1 MRLPDCDPALGCQRL
16 RNLRNGFR
24 MSNPFFEPWTAPFE
38 TPPFDRIQPEHY
50 RPAYERGLA
59 QHKAEIAAIAHN
71 PALPTFDNTIAALER
86 CGRLLLKVELVFGN
100 LTSSHTNDAL
110 QEIELAMA
118 PLLAQHWNAVY
129 LDAALFARIDT
140 LYEGRA
146 ALGLDSESLKVL
158 ERYHLDFVRS
168 GAKLTGD
175 ARNQLAAITERLATL
190 GTEFGQNV
198 LADEQ
203 ETVLPLADA
212 DVAGLPDFARAA
224 AAETA
229 RERKVDAPF
238 AVTTSRSSA
247 EPFLQF
253 ADSREARERL
263 WRAWVSRGNLGNAH
277 DTKKIIAETVKLRAE
292 RAQLLGYPTFAHF
305 KLADSMAKAPETARA
320 LLEKVWRPAL
330 ARAMEERDG
339 LQGVI
344 AEEGGN
350 FELAAWDWRYYA
362 EKLRKE
368 RYDLDE
374 AELMP
379 YLQLDKMIEAAF
391 DTATR
396 LFGLA
401 FRERHD
407 IPLYHPDVRVWEVLK
422 NDKHVGL
429 FYGDYFARTSKRGGA
444 WMSSFRDQERL
455 DGEVTPLIV
464 NTCNFPKPPAGEPA
478 LLSFD
483 EAKTLFHE
491 FGHGLHGMLS
501 NVKYPR
507 LSGTNVARD
516 FVELPSQLYEHWLQ
530 EPAVLEK
537 FAVHAKTGEA
547 MPKSLVEK
555 MRAARNFNKGFDTV
569 EFLSSALVDMDFHN
583 LAKAD
588 DLDVEAFQK
597 KSLDAIGM
605 PKEIV
610 MRHASP
616 HFQHIFSGDGYS
628 AGYYSYLWSEVL
640 DADGFGAF
648 KETGDAFDPA
658 TAARLYEHIYS
669 SGGTR
674 DFAQAYR
681 DFRGRDPD
689 VEALLEGRG
698 LKAP

>member
-1 MRLPDCDPALGCQRL
+1 
-16 RNLRNGFR
+16 
-24 MSNPFFEPWTAPFE
+24 MSNPFFEPWNTPYQ
-38 TPPFDRIQPEHY
+38 TPPFDRIAPEHY
-50 RPAYERGLA
+50 KPAYDRALA
-59 QHKAEIAAIAHN
+59 EHRAEIAAITGMAE
-71 PALPTFDNTIAALER
+71 PPTFENTIAALER
-86 CGRLLLKVELVFGN
+86 SGRLLTRVELVFGN
-100 LTSSHTNDAL
+100 LASSHTNDAL
-110 QEIELAMA
+110 QEIERDMA
-118 PLLAQHWNAVY
+118 PILAQHWNAIY
-129 LDAALFARIDT
+129 LDAALFQRIDD
-140 LYEGRA
+140 LYERRA
-146 ALGLDSESLKVL
+146 GLGLDPESLKVL
-158 ERYHLDFVRS
+158 ERYHLDFVRA

-175 ARNQLAAITERLATL
+175 AREKLAGITERLATL
-190 GTEFGQNV
+190 GTDFAQNV

-203 ETVLPLADA
+203 ETVLPLREA

-224 AAETA
+224 AAEIAT
-229 RERKVDAPF
+229 ERKIDAPF

-253 ADSREARERL
+253 ADSREMREKL
-263 WRAWVSRGNLGNAH
+263 WRAWVSRGSLGKTH
-277 DTKKIIAETVKLRAE
+277 DNKKIIAEMVKLRAE
-292 RAQLLGYPTFAHF
+292 RARLMGYESFAQY
-305 KLADSMAKAPETARA
+305 KLADSMAKTPETARA
-320 LLEKVWRPAL
+320 LLEQVWRPART
-330 ARAMEERDG
+330 RALEERDA
-339 LQGVI
+339 LQQLI
-344 AEEGGN
+344 AQEGGN

-362 EKLRKE
+362 EKLRKA

-374 AELMP
+374 AELKP
-379 YLQLDKMIEAAF
+379 YLQLDRIIAAAF

-396 LFGLA
+396 LFGLS

-422 NDKHVGL
+422 DGRHIAL
-429 FYGDYFARTSKRGGA
+429 FYGDYYARASKRGGA

-455 DGEVTPLIV
+455 DGEVTPLVV
-464 NTCNFPKPPAGEPA
+464 NTCNFPKPPPGEPA

-483 EAKTLFHE
+483 EARTLFHE

-516 FVELPSQLYEHWLQ
+516 FVELPSQLYEHWME
-530 EPAVLEK
+530 EPEVLEK
-537 FAVHAKTGEA
+537 FAVHARTGKA
-547 MPKSLVEK
+547 MPKALLEK
-555 MRAARNFNKGFDTV
+555 LRAARNFNKGFETV
-569 EFLSSALVDMDFHN
+569 EFLSSALVDMDFHA
-583 LAKAD
+583 LGEVAD
-588 DLDVEAFQK
+588 NLDVEAFQK
-597 KSLDAIGM
+597 KSLDALGM

-616 HFQHIFSGDGYS
+616 HFLHIFGGDGYS

-689 VEALLEGRG
+689 VDALLEGRG
-698 LKAP
+698 LKGA